1 MLIPIFAKMGSMKC
15 KNTVWVLFLIF
26 TTESWAYDIAGK
38 VVDGLDNSPI
48 IGAHLVIKN
57 SSPLQGCTTDIH
69 GEFLL
74 TGIALEEIVLQ
85 VSYVGYQLK
94 EIAFT
99 LEGGERANVMV
110 HLEADMLEDLVINA
124 SKEMVPINEFA
135 EVSFRSISMDDAD
148 KLPGGFNDI
157 GRMAQNFPGV
167 QKSNDAS
174 NEIVVRGN
182 NPGSVLWRIEGIDV
196 PSPNHFAEFGSS
208 GGPLS
213 LLNTNTIQNSDF
225 YTGAFP
231 AEFGN
236 ATGAAFDIRLK
247 NGNSEKIGFMG
258 QLGFNGMEL
267 MIDGPL
273 KRGSESTFLVNYRN
287 SNLTLLEKMNLID
300 FDIHLGVP
308 TFNDLAFKINVP
320 TQKSGR
326 FSVFGITGKSDI
338 STEASRIIRKENA
351 SEDAKL
357 KAKDEGMD
365 EHYGSLTGIYG
376 MNHDF
381 TINQHTNLQ
390 SGISYTR
397 SQSYLHIDTL
407 DQNYNPHRNYAQRF
421 LENRFVLRSKLNHQ
435 LNQQNLLS
443 TGITYTHFLFDYSQ
457 TLHIRDANVKNPGIE
472 ENGNDGLVQA
482 FAQYRFQTENEKL
495 SLSPGI
501 HYQHFFFNNT
511 YAIEPRLSIGYHIS
525 DAHKLSLGV
534 GKHSQILPVNV
545 YFKNQAIEGERE
557 VKDHE
562 LGFQKSIHFV
572 LAHHW
577 NLNDKFR
584 VNSELYYQS
593 LNSIPVD
600 YEATNSWSLING
612 MNSEFNGNPPQVLIS
627 EGLGKN
633 YGIDVSFEYLDKK
646 GWHGMLNTS
655 LYQSKYAG
663 SDGIWRNTT
672 WNGNYLFNLIV
683 GKEIP
688 VGNHRLNFDLK
699 ANWTGGRRYTPIDL
713 DASRKSGRTVRFH
726 ENAYTETYP
735 DYFKMDFRVG
745 YQLPLGRT
753 SHEFVLDFQNITN
766 RENVFYQ
773 TYSQSSGEIKTI
785 NQLGFFPVFQ
795 YRIFF

>member
-1 MLIPIFAKMGSMKC
+1 
-15 KNTVWVLFLIF
+15 
-26 TTESWAYDIAGK
+26 
-38 VVDGLDNSPI
+38 
-48 IGAHLVIKN
+48 
-57 SSPLQGCTTDIH
+57 
-69 GEFLL
+69 
-74 TGIALEEIVLQ
+74 
-85 VSYVGYQLK
+85 
-94 EIAFT
+94 
-99 LEGGERANVMV
+99 MV

-135 EVSFRSISMDDAD
+135 EVSSRSISMDDAD

-267 MIDGPL
+267 MVDGPL

-421 LENRFVLRSKLNHQ
+421 LENRFVLRSKLNHK

-457 TLHIRDANVKNPGIE
+457 TLHIQDANVKNPGIE

-482 FAQYRFQTENEKL
+482 FAQYRFQ
-495 SLSPGI
+495 
-501 HYQHFFFNNT
+501 
-511 YAIEPRLSIGYHIS
+511 IG
-525 DAHKLSLGV
+525 K
-534 GKHSQILPVNV
+534 
-545 YFKNQAIEGERE
+545 
-557 VKDHE
+557 
-562 LGFQKSIHFV
+562 
-572 LAHHW
+572 
-577 NLNDKFR
+577 
-584 VNSELYYQS
+584 
-593 LNSIPVD
+593 
-600 YEATNSWSLING
+600 
-612 MNSEFNGNPPQVLIS
+612 
-627 EGLGKN
+627 
-633 YGIDVSFEYLDKK
+633 
-646 GWHGMLNTS
+646 
-655 LYQSKYAG
+655 
-663 SDGIWRNTT
+663 
-672 WNGNYLFNLIV
+672 
-683 GKEIP
+683 
-688 VGNHRLNFDLK
+688 
-699 ANWTGGRRYTPIDL
+699 
-713 DASRKSGRTVRFH
+713 
-726 ENAYTETYP
+726 
-735 DYFKMDFRVG
+735 
-745 YQLPLGRT
+745 
-753 SHEFVLDFQNITN
+753 
-766 RENVFYQ
+766 
-773 TYSQSSGEIKTI
+773 
-785 NQLGFFPVFQ
+785 
-795 YRIFF
+795 